1 MNKRKSYTKLGMI
14 LDFLKNSKR
23 WFVFSTLSALFVS
36 VCELISPQIVRFTV
50 DSVIGTEEPDMPAPV
65 LRIIDALGGAASF
78 RDRLWIIALAVVGV
92 AVFTVIFK
100 YCFSV
105 FNTKGAETLVKK
117 MRDTLFNHIE
127 RLPFAWH
134 MKNQTGD
141 IIQRCTSDVDTVKRF
156 LSEQMTQVFRIVCLL
171 TMSLIFMFSMNTTL
185 SLIALCAIPVI
196 FAYSMLFHKRISGSF
211 AECDENEGK
220 LSAIAQENLTGV
232 RVVRAFGREKYEIDR
247 FEEQN
252 SKYCSLWTRLSM
264 IFSVFW
270 GSADLISGIQVML
283 IVVVG
288 ASLAIKGEISAGEY
302 ITFISYN
309 SMLIWPVR
317 MLGRMIAN
325 VSKAGVSLDRI
336 YYIMSSEQ
344 EKDRENALTP
354 DFKGADIAFENVS
367 FAYDG
372 CPELLH
378 DINVTIKAGTTVGI
392 LGSTGSG
399 KSTLIHLIDRLY
411 DIPEGCGKITIGG
424 VDIAD
429 IKGEHLR
436 KNIGIVLQEP
446 YLFSRSIRDNIA
458 IACDDASMEAV
469 REASATAAFEETA
482 DSFTD
487 GFDTFVGERGVT
499 LSGGQK
505 QRAAIARML
514 TKKTPIMIFDDSM
527 SALDTET
534 DAKIRSALREKLGDS
549 TVIIVSHR
557 ITTLMQAD
565 MILVMEDGRIT
576 ERGTHT
582 ELIKNGGLYSRVYEL
597 QSKLGTDSEEV
608 AK

>member
-1 MNKRKSYTKLGMI
+1 MS
-14 LDFLKNSKR
+14 FLKNSKR
-23 WFVFSTLSALFVS
+23 WFVLSTVSALLVS

-50 DSVIGTEEPDMPAPV
+50 DSVIGNEPPDLPAPIPAMV
-65 LRIIDALGGAASF
+65 ESAGGAHIF
-78 RDRLWIIALAVVGV
+78 RERLWIVALAVVV
-92 AVFTVIFK
+92 TAVFNVIFK

-105 FNTKGAETLVKK
+105 SNTKGAETLVKR
-117 MRDTLFNHIE
+117 MRDTLFAHIE

-156 LSEQMTQVFRIVCLL
+156 LSEQLTQVFRIVCLL
-171 TMSLIFMFSMNTTL
+171 TMSLIFMFSMNATL
-185 SLIALCAIPVI
+185 SLIALCSIPVI
-196 FAYSMLFHKRISGSF
+196 FGYSLLFHKRISGSF
-211 AECDENEGK
+211 GECDENEGK

-232 RVVRAFGREKYEIDR
+232 RVVRAFGREKYERDR

-252 SKYCSLWTRLSM
+252 NKYCSLWTRLSM

-270 GSADLISGIQVML
+270 GTADLISGIQVML
-283 IVVVG
+283 IIVVG
-288 ASLAIKGEISAGEY
+288 AYLAINGDITAGEY

-336 YYIMSSEQ
+336 HYIMASE
-344 EKDRENALTP
+344 EERDRDNALTP
-354 DFKGADIAFENVS
+354 DFKGADIVYENVS
-367 FAYDG
+367 FAYEG

-378 DINVTIKAGTTVGI
+378 DINVRIKAGSTVGI
-392 LGSTGSG
+392 LGGTGSG
-399 KSTLIHLIDRLY
+399 KSTLIHLLDRLY
-411 DIPEGCGKITIGG
+411 ELPEGCGRITVGG

-429 IKGEHLR
+429 IKGDHLR

-446 YLFSRSIRDNIA
+446 YLFSRSIKDNIG
-458 IACDDASMEAV
+458 IALENASMDEV

-482 DSFTD
+482 DSFAE

-514 TKKTPIMIFDDSM
+514 TGKTPVMIFDDSM

-534 DAKIRSALREKLGDS
+534 DAKIRTALREKLADS

-565 MILVMEDGRIT
+565 CILVLEDGRIT
-576 ERGTHT
+576 ERGTHA
-582 ELIKNGGLYSRVYEL
+582 ELVKNGGLYSRVYEL
-597 QSKLGTDSEEV
+597 QSKRESDEGEV
-608 AK
+608 TA

>member
-1 MNKRKSYTKLGMI
+1 MNKLELRGVSYVYGKGTP
-14 LDFLKNSKR
+14 FEKR
-23 WFVFSTLSALFVS
+23 AL
-36 VCELISPQIVRFTV
+36 
-50 DSVIGTEEPDMPAPV
+50 
-65 LRIIDALGGAASF
+65 
-78 RDRLWIIALAVVGV
+78 
-92 AVFTVIFK
+92 
-100 YCFSV
+100 
-105 FNTKGAETLVKK
+105 N
-117 MRDTLFNHIE
+117 
-127 RLPFAWH
+127 
-134 MKNQTGD
+134 
-141 IIQRCTSDVDTVKRF
+141 
-156 LSEQMTQVFRIVCLL
+156 
-171 TMSLIFMFSMNTTL
+171 
-185 SLIALCAIPVI
+185 
-196 FAYSMLFHKRISGSF
+196 
-211 AECDENEGK
+211 
-220 LSAIAQENLTGV
+220 
-232 RVVRAFGREKYEIDR
+232 
-247 FEEQN
+247 
-252 SKYCSLWTRLSM
+252 
-264 IFSVFW
+264 
-270 GSADLISGIQVML
+270 
-283 IVVVG
+283 
-288 ASLAIKGEISAGEY
+288 
-302 ITFISYN
+302 
-309 SMLIWPVR
+309 
-317 MLGRMIAN
+317 N
-325 VSKAGVSLDRI
+325 VSIGFEAGKITGLI
-336 YYIMSSEQ
+336 
-344 EKDRENALTP
+344 
-354 DFKGADIAFENVS
+354 G
-367 FAYDG
+367 
-372 CPELLH
+372 H
-378 DINVTIKAGTTVGI
+378 
-392 LGSTGSG
+392 TGSG

>member
-1 MNKRKSYTKLGMI
+1 MS
-14 LDFLKNSKR
+14 FLKNSKR
-23 WFVFSTLSALFVS
+23 WFVLSTVSALLVS

-50 DSVIGTEEPDMPAPV
+50 DSVIGNEPPDLPAPILAMV
-65 LRIIDALGGAASF
+65 ESAGGAHIF
-78 RDRLWIIALAVVGV
+78 RERLWIVALAVVV
-92 AVFTVIFK
+92 TAVFNVIFK

-105 FNTKGAETLVKK
+105 SNTKGAETLVKR
-117 MRDTLFNHIE
+117 MRDTLFAHIE

-156 LSEQMTQVFRIVCLL
+156 LSEQLTQVFRIVCLL
-171 TMSLIFMFSMNTTL
+171 TMSLIFMFSMNATL
-185 SLIALCAIPVI
+185 SLIALCSIPVI
-196 FAYSMLFHKRISGSF
+196 FGYSLLFHKRISGSF
-211 AECDENEGK
+211 GECDENEGK

-232 RVVRAFGREKYEIDR
+232 RVVRAFGREKYERDR

-252 SKYCSLWTRLSM
+252 NKYCSLWTRLSM

-270 GSADLISGIQVML
+270 GTADLISGIQVML
-283 IVVVG
+283 IIVVG
-288 ASLAIKGEISAGEY
+288 AYLAINGDITAGEY

-336 YYIMSSEQ
+336 HYIMASE
-344 EKDRENALTP
+344 EERDKDNALTP
-354 DFKGADIAFENVS
+354 DFKGADIVYENVS
-367 FAYDG
+367 FAYEG

-378 DINVTIKAGTTVGI
+378 DINVRIKAGSTVGI
-392 LGSTGSG
+392 LGGTGSG
-399 KSTLIHLIDRLY
+399 KSTLIHLLDRLY
-411 DIPEGCGKITIGG
+411 ELPEGCGRITVGG
-424 VDIAD
+424 VDISD
-429 IKGEHLR
+429 IKGDHLR

-446 YLFSRSIRDNIA
+446 YLFSRSIKDNIG
-458 IACDDASMEAV
+458 IALENASMDEV

-482 DSFTD
+482 DSFAE

-514 TKKTPIMIFDDSM
+514 TGKTPVMIFDDSM

-534 DAKIRSALREKLGDS
+534 DAKIRTALREKLADS

-565 MILVMEDGRIT
+565 CILVLEDGRIT
-576 ERGTHT
+576 ERGTHA
-582 ELIKNGGLYSRVYEL
+582 ELVKNGGLYSRVYEL
-597 QSKLGTDSEEV
+597 QSKRESDEGEV
-608 AK
+608 TA

>member
-1 MNKRKSYTKLGMI
+1 MS
-14 LDFLKNSKR
+14 FLKNSKR
-23 WFVFSTLSALFVS
+23 WFVLSTVSALLVS

-50 DSVIGTEEPDMPAPV
+50 DSVIGNEPPDLPAPIPAMV
-65 LRIIDALGGAASF
+65 ESAGGAHIF
-78 RDRLWIIALAVVGV
+78 RERLWIVALAVVV
-92 AVFTVIFK
+92 TAVFNVIFK

-105 FNTKGAETLVKK
+105 SNTKGAETLVKR
-117 MRDTLFNHIE
+117 MRDTLFAHIE

-156 LSEQMTQVFRIVCLL
+156 LSEQLTQVFRIVCLL
-171 TMSLIFMFSMNTTL
+171 TMSLIFMFSMNATL
-185 SLIALCAIPVI
+185 SLIALCSIPVI
-196 FAYSMLFHKRISGSF
+196 FGYSLLFHKRISGSF
-211 AECDENEGK
+211 GECDENEGK

-232 RVVRAFGREKYEIDR
+232 RVVRAFGREKYERDR

-252 SKYCSLWTRLSM
+252 NKYCSLWTRLSM

-270 GSADLISGIQVML
+270 GTADLISGIQVML
-283 IVVVG
+283 IIVVG
-288 ASLAIKGEISAGEY
+288 AYLAINGDITAGEY

-336 YYIMSSEQ
+336 HYIMASEE
-344 EKDRENALTP
+344 EKDKDNALTP
-354 DFKGADIAFENVS
+354 DFKGADIVYENVS
-367 FAYDG
+367 FAYEG

-378 DINVTIKAGTTVGI
+378 DINVRIKAGSTVGI
-392 LGSTGSG
+392 LGGTGSG
-399 KSTLIHLIDRLY
+399 KSTLIHLLDRLY
-411 DIPEGCGKITIGG
+411 ELPEGCGRITVGG

-429 IKGEHLR
+429 IKGDHLR

-446 YLFSRSIRDNIA
+446 YLFSRSIKDNIS
-458 IACDDASMEAV
+458 IALENASMDEV

-482 DSFTD
+482 DSFAE

-514 TKKTPIMIFDDSM
+514 TGKTPVMIFDDSM

-534 DAKIRSALREKLGDS
+534 DAKIRTALREKLADS

-565 MILVMEDGRIT
+565 CILVLEDGRIT
-576 ERGTHT
+576 ERGTHA
-582 ELIKNGGLYSRVYEL
+582 ELVKNGGLYSRVYEL
-597 QSKLGTDSEEV
+597 QSKRESDEGEV
-608 AK
+608 TA

>member
-23 WFVFSTLSALFVS
+23 WFVLSTLSALLVS
-36 VCELISPQIVRFTV
+36 VSELLSPQIVRFTV
-50 DSVIGTEEPDMPAPV
+50 DSVIGNEKPDMPAPV
-65 LRIIDALGGAASF
+65 LSVIERLGGAEAF
-78 RDRLWIIALAVVGV
+78 RDKLWIIALAVVGV

-117 MRDTLFNHIE
+117 MRDTLFDHIE
-127 RLPFAWH
+127 RLPFSWH

-141 IIQRCTSDVDTVKRF
+141 IIQRCTSDVETVKRF
-156 LSEQMTQVFRIVCLL
+156 LSEQLTQVFRIVCLL
-171 TMSLIFMFSMNTTL
+171 TMSLVFMFSMNTAL
-185 SLIALCAIPVI
+185 SLIALFAIPVI

-247 FEEQN
+247 FEDQN
-252 SKYCSLWTRLSM
+252 NKYCSLWTRLSM

-283 IVVVG
+283 IITVG
-288 ASLAIKGEISAGEY
+288 AALAINGAITPGEY

-325 VSKAGVSLDRI
+325 ISKAGVSLDRI
-336 YYIMSSEQ
+336 YYIMSSEE

-378 DINVTIKAGTTVGI
+378 NINVTIKAGSTVGI

-411 DIPEGCGKITIGG
+411 DIPEGCGRITVGG

-446 YLFSRSIRDNIA
+446 YLFSRSIRDNVA
-458 IACDDASMEAV
+458 IACEDASMDTV

-514 TKKTPIMIFDDSM
+514 TQKAPIMIFDDSM

-534 DAKIRSALREKLGDS
+534 DAKIRNALHEKLGDS

-576 ERGTHT
+576 ERGTHA

-597 QSKLGTDSEEV
+597 QSKLVSDSEEV
-608 AK
+608 SA

>member
-1 MNKRKSYTKLGMI
+1 MS
-14 LDFLKNSKR
+14 FLKNSKR
-23 WFVFSTLSALFVS
+23 WFVLSTVSALLVS

-50 DSVIGTEEPDMPAPV
+50 DSVIGNEPPDLPAPIPAMV
-65 LRIIDALGGAASF
+65 ESAGGAHIF
-78 RDRLWIIALAVVGV
+78 RERLWIVALAVVV
-92 AVFTVIFK
+92 TAVFNVIFK

-105 FNTKGAETLVKK
+105 SNTKGAETLVKR
-117 MRDTLFNHIE
+117 MRDTLFAHIE

-156 LSEQMTQVFRIVCLL
+156 LSEQLTQVFRIVCLL
-171 TMSLIFMFSMNTTL
+171 TMSLIFMFSMNATL
-185 SLIALCAIPVI
+185 SLIALCSIPVI
-196 FAYSMLFHKRISGSF
+196 FGYSLLFHKRISGSF
-211 AECDENEGK
+211 GECDENEGK

-232 RVVRAFGREKYEIDR
+232 RVVRAFGREKYERDR

-252 SKYCSLWTRLSM
+252 NKYCSLWTRLSM

-270 GSADLISGIQVML
+270 GTADLISGIQVML
-283 IVVVG
+283 IIVVG
-288 ASLAIKGEISAGEY
+288 AYLAINGDITAGEY

-336 YYIMSSEQ
+336 HYIMASEE
-344 EKDRENALTP
+344 EKDRDNALTP
-354 DFKGADIAFENVS
+354 DFKGADIVYENVS
-367 FAYDG
+367 FAYEG

-378 DINVTIKAGTTVGI
+378 DINVRIKAGSTVGI
-392 LGSTGSG
+392 LGGTGSG
-399 KSTLIHLIDRLY
+399 KSTLIHLLDRLY
-411 DIPEGCGKITIGG
+411 ELPEGCGRITVGG

-429 IKGEHLR
+429 IKGDHLR

-446 YLFSRSIRDNIA
+446 YLFSRSIKDNIG
-458 IACDDASMEAV
+458 IALENASMDEV

-482 DSFTD
+482 DSFAE

-514 TKKTPIMIFDDSM
+514 TGKTPVMIFDDSM

-534 DAKIRSALREKLGDS
+534 DAKIRTALREKLADS

-565 MILVMEDGRIT
+565 CILVLEDGRIT
-576 ERGTHT
+576 ERGTHA
-582 ELIKNGGLYSRVYEL
+582 ELVKNGGLYSRVYEL
-597 QSKLGTDSEEV
+597 QSKRESDEGEV
-608 AK
+608 TA

>member
-1 MNKRKSYTKLGMI
+1 MS
-14 LDFLKNSKR
+14 FLKNSKR
-23 WFVFSTLSALFVS
+23 WFVLSTVSALLVS

-50 DSVIGTEEPDMPAPV
+50 DSVIGNEPPDLPAPILAMV
-65 LRIIDALGGAASF
+65 ESAGGAHIF
-78 RDRLWIIALAVVGV
+78 RERLWIVALAVVV
-92 AVFTVIFK
+92 TAVFNVIFK

-105 FNTKGAETLVKK
+105 SNTKGAETLVKR
-117 MRDTLFNHIE
+117 MRDTLFAHIE

-156 LSEQMTQVFRIVCLL
+156 LSEQLTQVFRIVCLL
-171 TMSLIFMFSMNTTL
+171 TMSLIFMFSMNATL
-185 SLIALCAIPVI
+185 SLIALCSIPVI
-196 FAYSMLFHKRISGSF
+196 FGYSLLFHKRISGSF
-211 AECDENEGK
+211 GECDENEGK

-232 RVVRAFGREKYEIDR
+232 RVVRAFGREKYERDR

-252 SKYCSLWTRLSM
+252 NKYCSLWTRLSM

-270 GSADLISGIQVML
+270 GTADLISGIQVML
-283 IVVVG
+283 IIVVG
-288 ASLAIKGEISAGEY
+288 AYLAINGDITAGEY

-336 YYIMSSEQ
+336 HYIMASEE
-344 EKDRENALTP
+344 EKDRDNALTP
-354 DFKGADIAFENVS
+354 DFRGADIVYENVS
-367 FAYDG
+367 FAYEG

-378 DINVTIKAGTTVGI
+378 DINVRIKAGSTVGI
-392 LGSTGSG
+392 LGGTGSG
-399 KSTLIHLIDRLY
+399 KSTLIHLLDRLY
-411 DIPEGCGKITIGG
+411 ELPEGCGRITVGG

-429 IKGEHLR
+429 IKGDHLR

-446 YLFSRSIRDNIA
+446 YLFSRSIKDNIG
-458 IACDDASMEAV
+458 IALENASMDEV

-482 DSFTD
+482 DSFAE

-514 TKKTPIMIFDDSM
+514 TGKTPVMIFDDSM

-534 DAKIRSALREKLGDS
+534 DAKIRTALREKLADS

-565 MILVMEDGRIT
+565 CILVLEDGRIT
-576 ERGTHT
+576 ERGTHA
-582 ELIKNGGLYSRVYEL
+582 ELVKNGGLYSRVYEL
-597 QSKLGTDSEEV
+597 QSKRESDEGEV
-608 AK
+608 TA

>member
-1 MNKRKSYTKLGMI
+1 MVLS
-14 LDFLKNSKR
+14 FLKNSKR
-23 WFVFSTLSALFVS
+23 WFVFSTVSALLVS
-36 VCELISPQIVRFTV
+36 VCELLSPQIIRFTV
-50 DSVIGTEEPDMPAPV
+50 DSVIGNEPPDLPQGILSILEAEGGV
-65 LRIIDALGGAASF
+65 ALLREK
-78 RDRLWIIALAVVGV
+78 LWIIPIAVVLTAIFNV
-92 AVFTVIFK
+92 LFK

-105 FNTKGAETLVKK
+105 CNTRGAETLVKR
-117 MRDTLFNHIE
+117 MRDTLFAHIE
-127 RLPFAWH
+127 RLPFSWH

-141 IIQRCTSDVDTVKRF
+141 IIQRCTSDVETVKRF
-156 LSEQMTQVFRIVCLL
+156 LSEQLTQVFRIVCLL
-171 TMSLIFMFSMNTTL
+171 TMSLVFMFSMNTTL

-232 RVVRAFGREKYEIDR
+232 RVVRAFGREKYERDR

-252 SKYCSLWTRLSM
+252 NKYCSLWTRLSM

-270 GSADLISGIQVML
+270 GTADLISAVQVML
-283 IVVVG
+283 IIIFG
-288 ASLAIKGEISAGEY
+288 ASLTISGDITAGEY

-317 MLGRMIAN
+317 MLGRMISN
-325 VSKAGVSLDRI
+325 ISKANVSLDRI
-336 YYIMSSEQ
+336 YYIMSSEE
-344 EKDRENALTP
+344 EKDRENAQCP
-354 DFKGADIAFENVS
+354 DFRGADIVFENVS
-367 FAYDG
+367 FGYDG

-378 DINVTIKAGTTVGI
+378 DINVSIKAGSTVGI

-399 KSTLIHLIDRLY
+399 KSTLIHLLDRLY
-411 DIPEGCGKITIGG
+411 DLPDGCGKITIGG

-436 KNIGIVLQEP
+436 RNIGIVLQEP
-446 YLFSRSIRDNIA
+446 YLFSRSISDNIG
-458 IACDDASMEAV
+458 IALENASMEKI
-469 REASATAAFEETA
+469 REASAVAAFEETA
-482 DSFTD
+482 DSFAD

-514 TKKTPIMIFDDSM
+514 TAKAPIMIFDDSM

-534 DAKIRSALREKLGDS
+534 DAKIRTALRDKLSDS

-565 MILVMEDGRIT
+565 RILVLENGRIT
-576 ERGTHT
+576 ESGTHAD
-582 ELIKNGGLYSRVYEL
+582 LVDNGGLYSKVYAL
-597 QSKLGTDSEEV
+597 QSKLESDEKGVTE
-608 AK
+608 